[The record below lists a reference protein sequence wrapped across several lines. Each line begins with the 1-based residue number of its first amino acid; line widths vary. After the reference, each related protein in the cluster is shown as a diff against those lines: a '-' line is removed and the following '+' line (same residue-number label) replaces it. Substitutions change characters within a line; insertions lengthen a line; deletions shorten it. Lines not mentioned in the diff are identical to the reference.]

1 MKKLNI
7 FLLTLTL
14 ILFNLLVYNNVYA
27 KGKLPSVS
35 ADGAVLIDATT
46 GKVLYSKNAN
56 IQYPPASTTKIMT
69 ALLTLENCNL
79 NDMVTIGKNPPKT
92 DGSTIYLLEN
102 EQISVKNL
110 LYALLINSAND
121 SAVALA
127 EHISGSVG
135 EFANLMNKRALELGC
150 THTHFVNPNGLYDNN
165 HRTSAM
171 DLALIMR
178 ELVKH
183 PEFSQISKTL
193 AYRIPATNKCKDIR
207 NLWNKNK
214 LIQKNSKSYYPACE
228 GAKTGYTIQS
238 FHSYVASANKD
249 GQRLIVALIH
259 DKKKTFFQ
267 DAINLFN
274 YGYNNFE
281 LVKLYSAGDIAST
294 YKDNKNNI
302 TFNLLSPSDFY
313 YVKEK
318 DSTSSPSFILEN
330 KDLSSMSFRK
340 GDAVLNMNISLND
353 SNIGSL
359 KLLSDCDHLPNSF
372 KNSKI
377 KYFGIFIFIFMI
389 ILFLIINIKRKL
401 RANN

>member
-330 KDLSSMSFRK
+330 KDLSNMSFRK

>member
-1 MKKLNI
+1 
-7 FLLTLTL
+7 
-14 ILFNLLVYNNVYA
+14 
-27 KGKLPSVS
+27 
-35 ADGAVLIDATT
+35 
-46 GKVLYSKNAN
+46 
-56 IQYPPASTTKIMT
+56 
-69 ALLTLENCNL
+69 
-79 NDMVTIGKNPPKT
+79 MVTIGKNPPKT

-102 EQISVKNL
+102 EQICVKNL

-127 EHISGSVG
+127 EHISGSVDQ
-135 EFANLMNKRALELGC
+135 FATLMNKRALELGC
-150 THTHFVNPNGLYDNN
+150 THTHFVNPSGLYDNN
-165 HRTSAM
+165 HRTSAI

-193 AYRIPATNKCKDIR
+193 AYKIPATNKCKNIR

-259 DKKKTFFQ
+259 DKKKNFFQ

-330 KDLSSMSFRK
+330 KDLSCMSFRK

-389 ILFLIINIKRKL
+389 ILFLIDRKSV
-401 RANN
+401 